1 MEYELH
7 LIQESI
13 RAARFAH
20 RLLIIVSVVALIFAF
35 SPIEDNVYKN
45 AVKELNALLSLDMHE
60 LELRYVLRTHPTPN
74 DYLYVKSIISSYD
87 IDLSADTTIY
97 PFIKIE
103 LHPPL
108 INNSIHLNYLK
119 MEDINTAVTSPHQLY
134 VSIAKIDQYFED
146 DLRNFLQSNKTELRQ
161 CDKITRII
169 PSYSTDNIVNITF
182 ECYNVSTGGTKYT
195 SAQLSHPL
203 ESDKFILPFNF
214 LDEISKANE
223 YNTLLLKRNADNLFL
238 PYTKQVWDQV
248 RSELPLEARNIL
260 ARKDLP
266 LEKRLEVFGA
276 SIPQKLISK
285 IMPGLLF
292 AMSIYFLVHIRYLIR
307 QQKCNHIRNY
317 PWVITMSGFLSTAVS
332 VTTVLL
338 LPVIALIG
346 TIIATWTGHI
356 SALFV
361 VTVVISVFTMMFLVV
376 ALVEVIAIKKNTVSA
391 KG

>member
-1 MEYELH
+1 
-7 LIQESI
+7 
-13 RAARFAH
+13 
-20 RLLIIVSVVALIFAF
+20 
-35 SPIEDNVYKN
+35 
-45 AVKELNALLSLDMHE
+45 
-60 LELRYVLRTHPTPN
+60 
-74 DYLYVKSIISSYD
+74 
-87 IDLSADTTIY
+87 
-97 PFIKIE
+97 
-103 LHPPL
+103 
-108 INNSIHLNYLK
+108 
-119 MEDINTAVTSPHQLY
+119 
-134 VSIAKIDQYFED
+134 
-146 DLRNFLQSNKTELRQ
+146 
-161 CDKITRII
+161 
-169 PSYSTDNIVNITF
+169 
-182 ECYNVSTGGTKYT
+182 
-195 SAQLSHPL
+195 
-203 ESDKFILPFNF
+203 